1 MRRAASALRLVVVS
15 TVLVAC
21 AAEPTPTPGLVASPP
36 PTPTPLASA
45 TLSPRLTPRPTASD
59 RRSPAPTPEPPL
71 SLPLPESTDARAVSV
86 SVEPQVGA
94 DGGQILVSVTSLAD
108 DRIDELVLRWP
119 AELRETLLLAPF
131 VPSPERIREGGA
143 PLVQA
148 WTKWVL
154 GPGEKG
160 EPEGTISLG
169 YGPLLAGATLTIPLH
184 VRRVAEGPVGFD
196 LQVLAG
202 NELLAL
208 EGGEPAELR
217 VEVP

>member
-21 AAEPTPTPGLVASPP
+21 AAEPTPTPEAARTPP
-36 PTPTPLASA
+36 PTPTPPASVTA
-45 TLSPRLTPRPTASD
+45 SPTVTPAPTATT
-59 RRSPAPTPEPPL
+59 RPSPVPTPEPPL
-71 SLPLPESTDARAVSV
+71 SLPLPESTDPRAVSV
-86 SVEPQVGA
+86 SVEPQVGPE
-94 DGGQILVSVTSLAD
+94 GGQIQVNVTSLAD

-119 AELRETLLLAPF
+119 AELQETLFLAPF

-143 PLVQA
+143 PLVQP
-148 WTKWVL
+148 WTKWVV
-154 GPGEKG
+154 GPGERG

-169 YGPLLAGATLTIPLH
+169 YGPLLAGATLSIPLH

-208 EGGEPAELR
+208 DGGEPAELR